1 MILPP
6 GIFEQKHLA
15 SMTWFRSGGEARYYA
30 APGNEAEL
38 LEITEWARAQQIPI
52 QVLGLG
58 ANSLFPDEGF
68 PGVVIHMKKFKQSSE
83 TFTVC
88 SPTVVEVAA
97 GIALQNLVD
106 QLNKAGFGGLECFV
120 GIPGTVGGSVWGN
133 AGAQGLGLGERVEAV
148 RVLDPTGELAWISGN
163 EILWDYRS
171 SGLGEHIVLAV
182 RFQVE
187 PNQDPSRLQKMSSE
201 YLEYKH
207 AVQPFDKKSTGCIF
221 KNPES
226 EKSAGKLIDECGLK
240 GMREGGAQV
249 SELHGNFI
257 VNLDGSAKTADVL
270 ALTRRIQEKVYAKTR
285 IRLEQEVVIIGEVR
299 N

>member
-6 GIFEQKHLA
+6 GVFEQKQLA
-15 SMTWFRSGGEARYYA
+15 KMTWFQSGGVARYYA
-30 APGNEAEL
+30 APRCEIEL
-38 LEITEWARAQQIPI
+38 SEMAEWAREQQIPI

-58 ANSLFPDEGF
+58 ANTLFPDEGF
-68 PGVVIHMKKFKQSSE
+68 PGVVIHMKKFKRSSE
-83 TFTVC
+83 TFTRY
-88 SPTVVEVAA
+88 SPTVVEVDA
-97 GIALQNLVD
+97 GVALQNLVD
-106 QLNKAGFGGLECFV
+106 QLNKAGLGGLECFV

-148 RVLDPTGELAWISGN
+148 KVLDSSGDLDWISGN
-163 EILWDYRS
+163 EIPWGYRF
-171 SGLGEHIVLAV
+171 SGLRDRIVLAV

-187 PNQDPSRLQKMSSE
+187 PHQDPARLQKLSSD

-207 AVQPFDKKSTGCIF
+207 AVQPFDKRSTGCIF

-226 EKSAGKLIDECGLK
+226 EQSAGKLIDECGLK

-257 VNLDGSAKTADVL
+257 VNQDGSATTADVL
-270 ALTRRIQEKVYAKTR
+270 VLVERIQEQVFAQTR
-285 IRLEQEVVIIGEVR
+285 VRLEQEVIIGEVR
-299 N
+299 K